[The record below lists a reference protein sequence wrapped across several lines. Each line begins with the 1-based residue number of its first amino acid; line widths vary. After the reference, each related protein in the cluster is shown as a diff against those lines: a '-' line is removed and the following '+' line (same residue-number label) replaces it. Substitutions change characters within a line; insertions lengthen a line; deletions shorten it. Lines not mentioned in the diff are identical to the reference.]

1 MQVGV
6 DVKCMYTN
14 FGVCELSYSLDCHK
28 SLLEEQIDF
37 LPAVLLPLAGPELFN
52 DEENDQLPLECQ
64 YLPDDKI
71 REDIPDVRTMLL
83 EILLKV
89 SLILL
94 QLCVYVSPLAVCEFL
109 WTTLLKKSWSLL
121 HPTRISQVGTS
132 CYCCRSM

>member
-1 MQVGV
+1 MQVGI
-6 DVKCMYTN
+6 DVKCMHTN
-14 FGVCELSYSLDCHK
+14 FGVCEQSYSLDCHK

-64 YLPDDKI
+64 YLPDDKV

-94 QLCVYVSPLAVCEFL
+94 QLCVCF
-109 WTTLLKKSWSLL
+109 T
-121 HPTRISQVGTS
+121 ISCV
-132 CYCCRSM
+132 